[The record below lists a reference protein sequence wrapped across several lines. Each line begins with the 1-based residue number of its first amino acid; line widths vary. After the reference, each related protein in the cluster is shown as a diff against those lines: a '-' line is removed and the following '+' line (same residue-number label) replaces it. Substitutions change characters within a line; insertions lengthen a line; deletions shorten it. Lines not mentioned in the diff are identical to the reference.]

1 MYSNVYDDVTDFKV
15 VDSPKTQKSKKRRRK
30 QFFSNEQNSLCFKR
44 FDMTE
49 STF

>member
-1 MYSNVYDDVTDFKV
+1 MMTSQILKSA
-15 VDSPKTQKSKKRRRK
+15 DSPKRQKSKKRRRK
-30 QFFSNEQNSLCFKR
+30 QFFSNEQNSLFFKG